1 MKQNYLLLLLSLF
14 LVNCNSR
21 NSAVSLSSIGLERKQ
36 IAQNFAETFLKKC
49 SNKDYSEI
57 AGFNI
62 SKRFQLKLSSD
73 SIKKTC
79 ERIDRINGKGT
90 VEKLVSVHT
99 PNSPKNFLDVFNF
112 KIKQEK
118 IQRQYYLHLGM
129 YRDQNYVELPFYIST
144 DENYY
149 ETVRKKYYKK

>member
-21 NSAVSLSSIGLERKQ
+21 NSAVSLSSIGSERKQ

-79 ERIDRINGKGT
+79 ERIDRINGKVT

-112 KIKQEK
+112 KIKQENSNAVLSSS
-118 IQRQYYLHLGM
+118 R
-129 YRDQNYVELPFYIST
+129 NVS
-144 DENYY
+144 
-149 ETVRKKYYKK
+149 